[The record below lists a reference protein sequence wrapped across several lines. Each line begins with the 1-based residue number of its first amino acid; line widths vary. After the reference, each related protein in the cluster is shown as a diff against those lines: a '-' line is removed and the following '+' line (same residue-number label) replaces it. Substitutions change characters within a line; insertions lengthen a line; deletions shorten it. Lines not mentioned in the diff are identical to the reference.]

1 MDNRYLIKTTEQ
13 WRVDNESSAK
23 RLIEEA
29 KKEFSSSLV
38 KYSSEYKTQK
48 AKGEIVQD
56 WYRVTLV
63 KAFQDEKE
71 PISNIEIT
79 YNDMSYPNNTEKTES
94 FLIKENENE
103 N

>member
-29 KKEFSSSLV
+29 KKEFGSSLV

-63 KAFQDEKE
+63 KVFQDEKE

-79 YNDMSYPNNTEKTES
+79 YDDRSYPNKAEEAES